1 MAKIDSKITFRWM
14 TLLEDEKVWQWW
26 KRMNR
31 KPFNLGRWMGENER
45 SVNGDVM
52 NYDSANRSD
61 EYYEKV
67 ISIL

>member
-1 MAKIDSKITFRWM
+1 
-14 TLLEDEKVWQWW
+14 
-26 KRMNR
+26 
-31 KPFNLGRWMGENER
+31 MGENER